1 MKNDACANETP
12 GLSLNSQQPLTTAFS
27 VLSPNC
33 AAAESIAPVR
43 FGFALRSA
51 LAHNTLK
58 RYVGVGGR
66 CDMAD
71 DEQKLFS
78 LTEAERLRVQL
89 EPVLIEAMES
99 RRKMAEV
106 EEQLRDIAER
116 ISRSGGMLVNYE
128 KTAKIRLEFNRL
140 QQSVQSALDR
150 IHETGCV
157 VKDLNVGL
165 LDFPARI
172 DGDEVYLCWKLG
184 EDRIRFYHRQDEGF
198 AGRKPID
205 PRDAGYSNP
214 VQ

>member
-1 MKNDACANETP
+1 
-12 GLSLNSQQPLTTAFS
+12 
-27 VLSPNC
+27 
-33 AAAESIAPVR
+33 
-43 FGFALRSA
+43 
-51 LAHNTLK
+51 
-58 RYVGVGGR
+58 
-66 CDMAD
+66 MAD
-71 DEQKLFS
+71 DEQKIFS

-99 RRKMAEV
+99 RRKMEEV
-106 EEQLRDIAER
+106 DEQLRDIAER
-116 ISRSGGMLVNYE
+116 ISRSGGMLIPYE
-128 KTAKIRLEFNRL
+128 KVAKIRVEFNRL
-140 QQSVQSALDR
+140 QQTVQSALDR
-150 IHETGCV
+150 IQETGCV